1 MTAKDVLMEIV
12 GEALPAYNVYKSNG
26 LDMETFKKSN
36 TTKSPAALVTFDG
49 FDNLIHYE
57 NAKVSEQLNRYT
69 ISLINE
75 KGDIETDVRTLC
87 TYINN
92 NVDVEINGIDTRL
105 IVKGG
110 ITYDAYKDEAAEIYV
125 EITTE
130 FI

>member
-12 GEALPAYNVYKSNG
+12 GEALPTYNVYKSNG

-49 FDNLIHYE
+49 FDNLTHYE
-57 NAKVSEQLNRYT
+57 NAKVNEQLNRYT

-75 KGDIETDVRTLC
+75 SGDIETDVRTLC
-87 TYINN
+87 TYINT
-92 NVDVEINGIDTRL
+92 NVDVEINGINTRL